1 MSNLSDNK
9 FKDQKVTADGS
20 NRAFIEARNIKTL
33 WFNTGTLCNIE
44 CKNCYIES
52 SPKNDSLAY
61 LTFDEVKSFID
72 EAIDKNLGTNEIGF
86 TGGEP
91 FMNKDIMKMID
102 YSLRKHLKVLVL
114 SNAMKPMLNR
124 TKELIK
130 LNHSNLTIRVSI
142 DHYEKEKHEEIRG
155 KNTYDVMLQ
164 GLKWLNENNFITLTY
179 GLKRTGLETSNFL
192 DHLKFPSIFILK
204 QLVIL
209 LPFFGLVY
217 LLINKFKLK
226 LNLKDKKLLFLVFIN
241 LLPILLMLLTSMITG
256 SRIRTMWMTPFYLFF
271 GVFAVYLFKNQI
283 NLKKLN
289 SFLYGF
295 VFLVLLSPILY
306 SYISVKQ
313 TNKRTDYFGKEIADL
328 VERRWN
334 KNFSN
339 EIMYV
344 VGDEWFAGNL
354 SYHLPS
360 RPKWFLELKD
370 KVNSLDP
377 NGGIIYVGNPEVLKK
392 ICPGDFGQMDKHGYC
407 MIGSR

>member
-9 FKDQKVTADGS
+9 FKNQKVTADGS

-61 LTFDEVKSFID
+61 LTFEEVKSFID

-102 YSLRKHLKVLVL
+102 YSLRKGLKVLVL

-164 GLKWLNENNFITLTY
+164 GFKWLNENNFNYTLATRLLWNEKEEDLRKNFGTFIKNNNLRLDTYSPKELVTFAEMDEKIDTPEITTSCWDILNKDPNDIMCSWSRMVVRKKNSKNPSVIACTLLPYADEFDLGETLT
-179 GLKRTGLETSNFL
+179 
-192 DHLKFPSIFILK
+192 
-204 QLVIL
+204 
-209 LPFFGLVY
+209 
-217 LLINKFKLK
+217 
-226 LNLKDKKLLFLVFIN
+226 
-241 LLPILLMLLTSMITG
+241 
-256 SRIRTMWMTPFYLFF
+256 
-271 GVFAVYLFKNQI
+271 
-283 NLKKLN
+283 
-289 SFLYGF
+289 
-295 VFLVLLSPILY
+295 
-306 SYISVKQ
+306 
-313 TNKRTDYFGKEIADL
+313 
-328 VERRWN
+328 
-334 KNFSN
+334 
-339 EIMYV
+339 
-344 VGDEWFAGNL
+344 
-354 SYHLPS
+354 
-360 RPKWFLELKD
+360 
-370 KVNSLDP
+370 NSLQKIYL
-377 NGGIIYVGNPEVLKK
+377 NHKHCSKFCVLGGSS
-392 ICPGDFGQMDKHGYC
+392 C
-407 MIGSR
+407 S

>member
-1 MSNLSDNK
+1 VSNLLDNK

-61 LTFDEVKSFID
+61 LTFEEVKSFID

-102 YSLRKHLKVLVL
+102 YSLRKRLKVLVL

-164 GLKWLNENNFITLTY
+164 GLKWLNENNFNYTLATRLLWKEKEEDLRKNFGTFIKNNNLKLDTYSPKELVTFAEMDEKIDTPEITTSCWDILNKDPNDIMCSWSRMVVRKKNSKNPSVIACTLLPYADEFDLGETLT
-179 GLKRTGLETSNFL
+179 
-192 DHLKFPSIFILK
+192 
-204 QLVIL
+204 
-209 LPFFGLVY
+209 
-217 LLINKFKLK
+217 
-226 LNLKDKKLLFLVFIN
+226 
-241 LLPILLMLLTSMITG
+241 
-256 SRIRTMWMTPFYLFF
+256 
-271 GVFAVYLFKNQI
+271 
-283 NLKKLN
+283 
-289 SFLYGF
+289 
-295 VFLVLLSPILY
+295 
-306 SYISVKQ
+306 
-313 TNKRTDYFGKEIADL
+313 
-328 VERRWN
+328 
-334 KNFSN
+334 
-339 EIMYV
+339 
-344 VGDEWFAGNL
+344 
-354 SYHLPS
+354 
-360 RPKWFLELKD
+360 
-370 KVNSLDP
+370 NSLQKIYL
-377 NGGIIYVGNPEVLKK
+377 NHKHCSKFCVLGGSS
-392 ICPGDFGQMDKHGYC
+392 C
-407 MIGSR
+407 S

>member
-1 MSNLSDNK
+1 MSNLLDNK

-61 LTFDEVKSFID
+61 LTFEEVKSFID

-102 YSLRKHLKVLVL
+102 YSLRKRLRVLVL

-164 GLKWLNENNFITLTY
+164 GLKWLNENNFNYTLATRLLWNEKEEDLRKNFGTFIKNNDLRLDANSPKELVTFPEMDEKIDTPEITTSCWDILNKDPNDVMCSWSRMVVRKKNSKNPSVIACTLLPYADEFDLGETLT
-179 GLKRTGLETSNFL
+179 
-192 DHLKFPSIFILK
+192 
-204 QLVIL
+204 
-209 LPFFGLVY
+209 
-217 LLINKFKLK
+217 
-226 LNLKDKKLLFLVFIN
+226 
-241 LLPILLMLLTSMITG
+241 
-256 SRIRTMWMTPFYLFF
+256 
-271 GVFAVYLFKNQI
+271 
-283 NLKKLN
+283 
-289 SFLYGF
+289 
-295 VFLVLLSPILY
+295 
-306 SYISVKQ
+306 
-313 TNKRTDYFGKEIADL
+313 
-328 VERRWN
+328 
-334 KNFSN
+334 
-339 EIMYV
+339 
-344 VGDEWFAGNL
+344 
-354 SYHLPS
+354 
-360 RPKWFLELKD
+360 
-370 KVNSLDP
+370 NSLQKIYL
-377 NGGIIYVGNPEVLKK
+377 NHKHCSKFCVLGGSS
-392 ICPGDFGQMDKHGYC
+392 C
-407 MIGSR
+407 S